1 MSNQDPFARL
11 LKALER
17 LGVRYVL
24 IGVWAANYFASHGGH
39 VFATED
45 RDFFFPPDPRNLLSA
60 WIASRELG
68 FELWTGKEPLGEPL
82 DLWLAERVTSNRAL
96 TTAIDPD
103 GVVVDFTLVMAGFE
117 FDAVWNERRWFRVGD
132 VDIPVARLSQIV
144 ESKAKANRPKDR
156 LFLATWEEALRDLL
170 KDEE

>member
-1 MSNQDPFARL
+1 MSEQDPFARL
-11 LKALER
+11 LKAFER

-39 VFATED
+39 VFSTED
-45 RDFFFPPDPRNLLSA
+45 RDFFLPPDPPNLLNA

-68 FELWTGKEPLGEPL
+68 YELWSGKEPLGEPL

-96 TTAIDPD
+96 TTAVHRE
-103 GVVVDFTLVMAGFE
+103 GVVVDFTLVMAGFDFE
-117 FDAVWNERRWFRVGD
+117 AVWNERRSFRVGD
-132 VDIPVARLSQIV
+132 VQIPVARLSHIV

>member
-1 MSNQDPFARL
+1 MIDSSFVRL
-11 LKALER
+11 LRQFEER
-17 LGVRYVL
+17 GVRYVV
-24 IGVWAANYFASHGGH
+24 IGVAGANYYARSGAETF
-39 VFATED
+39 TTQD
-45 RDFFFPPDPRNLLSA
+45 RDFFLPPDPQNLLNA

-68 FELWTGKEPLGEPL
+68 YELWTGKEPLGEPL

-96 TTAIDPD
+96 TTGIHPD

-117 FDAVWNERRWFRVGD
+117 FDAVWNERRSFRVGD

-170 KDEE
+170 EDEE